1 MNRQE
6 QAHLLGERN
15 TLQRMIAETPEEEV
29 LDRGSLTA
37 RLEEVEH
44 LLAEANINERE
55 PARAQLTFNGRP
67 VVGSYGIFA
76 DFGMKAVNG
85 FTEAVAAVAAT
96 LAGPLFAKGP
106 IPNRDQN
113 QLLITNTALGSFGF
127 ELEEHRTGKLPFEE
141 QSMLEL
147 ALERTQN
154 LLQGTINAD
163 DELLAD
169 AATELDQRA
178 LDKVRA
184 FVKTLADNEAVCAL
198 QFRNQSFRFSD
209 MGQVRRSLERL
220 SQDNLREEEQ
230 HLEGEFEG
238 VLPKKR
244 RTFEFKLK
252 GGDDVIVGKVSPAV
266 TNLDEINAHLYEAT
280 RIKVM
285 TTRVGDGKPRYVLLE
300 LPQWADSHNSTNDA
314 STS

>member
-1 MNRQE
+1 MNRQDHV
-6 QAHLLGERN
+6 HLLGERN
-15 TLQRMIAETPEEEV
+15 SLQRMIVETPEEEV

-127 ELEEHRTGKLPFEE
+127 ELEEYRSGKLPFDE

-184 FVKTLADNEAVCAL
+184 FVKTLADNDAVCAL
-198 QFRNQSFRFSD
+198 QFRNHAFRFSD
-209 MGQVRRSLERL
+209 MGQVNRSLERL

-230 HLEGEFEG
+230 FLEGEFEG

-244 RTFEFKLK
+244 RTFEFKVN
-252 GGDDVIVGKVSPAV
+252 GQDEVIVGKISPAV
-266 TNLDEINAHLYEAT
+266 ANLDEINAHLYKAT

-285 TTRVGDGKPRYVLLE
+285 TTRVGNGRPRYVLLE
-300 LPQWADSHNSTNDA
+300 MPQWTGLLNATNG
-314 STS
+314 TNTH

>member
-1 MNRQE
+1 MNRQD

-44 LLAEANINERE
+44 LLAEVNINERE
-55 PARAQLTFNGRP
+55 PARAQLTFNGHP
-67 VVGSYGIFA
+67 VVGSHGIFA

-127 ELEEHRTGKLPFEE
+127 ELEEHRTGKLSFDE

-184 FVKTLADNEAVCAL
+184 FVKTLADNDAVCAL
-198 QFRNQSFRFSD
+198 QFRNHSFRFSD
-209 MGQVRRSLERL
+209 LGQVRRSLDRL

-230 HLEGEFEG
+230 YLEGEFEG

-252 GGDDVIVGKVSPAV
+252 GHDDVIVGKVGPAV
-266 TNLDEINAHLYEAT
+266 TNLDEINTHLNEAT

-285 TTRVGDGKPRYVLLE
+285 TTRVGDGQPRYVLLE
-300 LPQWADSHNSTNDA
+300 LPQWTG
-314 STS
+314 T

>member
-1 MNRQE
+1 
-6 QAHLLGERN
+6 
-15 TLQRMIAETPEEEV
+15 V

-76 DFGMKAVNG
+76 DFGMKAVSG

-127 ELEEHRTGKLPFEE
+127 ELEEYRSGKLPFDE

-147 ALERTQN
+147 ALERTQS

-184 FVKTLADNEAVCAL
+184 FVKTLADNDAVCAL
-198 QFRNQSFRFSD
+198 QFRNRAFRFSD
-209 MGQVRRSLERL
+209 MGQVNRSLERL
-220 SQDNLREEEQ
+220 SQDNLREVEQ
-230 HLEGEFEG
+230 FLEGEFEG
-238 VLPKKR
+238 VLPNKR
-244 RTFEFKLK
+244 RTFEFKVN
-252 GGDDVIVGKVSPAV
+252 GQDEVIVGKISPAV
-266 TNLDEINAHLYEAT
+266 ANLDEINAHLYKAT

-285 TTRVGDGKPRYVLLE
+285 TTRVGNGRPRYVLLE
-300 LPQWADSHNSTNDA
+300 MPQWTDLLNATNG
-314 STS
+314 TNTH

>member
-1 MNRQE
+1 MNRQDHV
-6 QAHLLGERN
+6 HLLGERN
-15 TLQRMIAETPEEEV
+15 SLQRMIADTPAEEV

-44 LLAEANINERE
+44 LLAGANINERE

-127 ELEEHRTGKLPFEE
+127 ELEEYRSGKLPFDE

-184 FVKTLADNEAVCAL
+184 FVKTLADNDAVCAL
-198 QFRNQSFRFSD
+198 QFRNHVFRFSD

-220 SQDNLREEEQ
+220 SQDNLREEAQ
-230 HLEGEFEG
+230 SLEGEFKG
-238 VLPKKR
+238 VLPSKR
-244 RTFEFKLK
+244 RTFEFKVN
-252 GGDDVIVGKVSPAV
+252 GQDEVIIGKISPAV
-266 TNLDEINAHLYEAT
+266 TNLDEINAHLYKAT
-280 RIKVM
+280 CIKVM
-285 TTRVGDGKPRYVLLE
+285 TTRVGNGRPRYVLLE
-300 LPQWADSHNSTNDA
+300 MPQWAGLLNATKGKNTH
-314 STS
+314 

>member
-1 MNRQE
+1 MNRQDLV
-6 QAHLLGERN
+6 HLLSERSS
-15 TLQRMIAETPEEEV
+15 LQRMIDETPAEDV

-37 RLEEVEH
+37 RLEEIEH
-44 LLAEANINERE
+44 LLAEANINERV
-55 PARAQLTFNGRP
+55 PARARLTFNGKP

-127 ELEEHRTGKLPFEE
+127 ELEEYRSSKLRLGE
-141 QSMLEL
+141 QSMLEI

-154 LLQGTINAD
+154 LLQGSINAD

-178 LDKVRA
+178 LDKMRA
-184 FVKTLADNEAVCAL
+184 FVKTLADNDAVCAL
-198 QFRNQSFRFSD
+198 QFRNQAFRFSD
-209 MGQVRRSLERL
+209 MGQVNRSLERL
-220 SQDNLREEEQ
+220 SRAHLQETEEY
-230 HLEGEFEG
+230 LDGEFEG
-238 VLPKKR
+238 ALPSTS
-244 RTFEFKLK
+244 RTFEFKVV
-252 GGDDVIVGKVSPAV
+252 GQADVIVGKISTAV
-266 TNLDEINAHLYEAT
+266 NNPGEINKHLYKAA

-285 TTRVGDGKPRYVLLE
+285 TTRAGNGRPRYVLLE
-300 LPQWADSHNSTNDA
+300 MPQWTSSHNSTSD
-314 STS
+314 T

>member
-1 MNRQE
+1 MNRQD

-44 LLAEANINERE
+44 LLAEVNINERE

-127 ELEEHRTGKLPFEE
+127 ELEEYRT
-141 QSMLEL
+141 
-147 ALERTQN
+147 
-154 LLQGTINAD
+154 
-163 DELLAD
+163 
-169 AATELDQRA
+169 
-178 LDKVRA
+178 
-184 FVKTLADNEAVCAL
+184 
-198 QFRNQSFRFSD
+198 
-209 MGQVRRSLERL
+209 
-220 SQDNLREEEQ
+220 
-230 HLEGEFEG
+230 
-238 VLPKKR
+238 
-244 RTFEFKLK
+244 
-252 GGDDVIVGKVSPAV
+252 
-266 TNLDEINAHLYEAT
+266 
-280 RIKVM
+280 
-285 TTRVGDGKPRYVLLE
+285 
-300 LPQWADSHNSTNDA
+300 
-314 STS
+314 

>member
-1 MNRQE
+1 MNRQD

-44 LLAEANINERE
+44 LLAEVNINERE

-76 DFGMKAVNG
+76 DFGMKAVSG

-96 LAGPLFAKGP
+96 LAGPLFSKGL

-127 ELEEHRTGKLPFEE
+127 ELEEYRTGKLPFEE

-184 FVKTLADNEAVCAL
+184 FVKTLADNDAVCAL
-198 QFRNQSFRFSD
+198 QFRNHSFRFSD

-230 HLEGEFEG
+230 YLEGVFEG

-244 RTFEFKLK
+244 RAFEFKLK
-252 GGDDVIVGKVSPAV
+252 GRDEIIVGKVSPDV
-266 TNLDEINAHLYEAT
+266 TSLDEINTHLYEAT

-285 TTRVGDGKPRYVLLE
+285 TTRVGNGQPRYVLLE
-300 LPQWADSHNSTNDA
+300 LPQWADSQN
-314 STS
+314 